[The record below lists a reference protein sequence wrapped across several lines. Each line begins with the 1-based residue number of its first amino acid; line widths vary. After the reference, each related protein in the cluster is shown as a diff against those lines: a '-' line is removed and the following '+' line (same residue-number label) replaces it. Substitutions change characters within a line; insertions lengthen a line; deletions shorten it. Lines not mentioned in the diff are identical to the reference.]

1 MAITQI
7 LLTAQYSDGGL
18 RHFKILKYK
27 TTQDVG
33 YVSRPFPHCRGE
45 QSLSYCCKVLIDH
58 YIPGEL
64 QDSPRHIVCNIFSL
78 SSLYIA
84 TESRNPE
91 FPPEIA
97 VKVTLINF
105 MITPEGLQDQMLGI
119 LAAEEKPELEEKKNK
134 LIVESANNKKQLKEI
149 EDKILKVLSS
159 SQGNILEDE
168 TAIQILSSSK
178 VLSEEIAAK
187 QKVAT
192 ATEEE
197 IDATRNGY
205 RPVADHA
212 AVLFFCIVELENI
225 DPMYKFSLPW
235 FISIYHQ
242 SIVQSERTQNISE
255 RISDLKRKFT
265 DTMYQKICRSL
276 SKVGE
281 ILKYSFDEMEW
292 NILFVDFV
300 FPVLLRNTS

>member
-1 MAITQI
+1 
-7 LLTAQYSDGGL
+7 
-18 RHFKILKYK
+18 
-27 TTQDVG
+27 
-33 YVSRPFPHCRGE
+33 
-45 QSLSYCCKVLIDH
+45 
-58 YIPGEL
+58 
-64 QDSPRHIVCNIFSL
+64 
-78 SSLYIA
+78 
-84 TESRNPE
+84 
-91 FPPEIA
+91 
-97 VKVTLINF
+97 

-134 LIVESANNKKQLKEI
+134 LIVESATNKKQLKEI

-197 IDATRNGY
+197 IDQTRNGY

-212 AVLFFCIVELENI
+212 AVIFFCIVELENI

-235 FISIYHQ
+235 FISIYHK
-242 SIVQSERTQNISE
+242 SIVLSEKKQNIE
-255 RISDLKRKFT
+255 ARIADLKTKFT
-265 DTMYQKICRSL
+265 ETMYQKICRSL
-276 SKVGE
+276 FQASLSTLHIYSTPDNRHSGARYDLLLHPVCGHPVGRGRGRGQPRG
-281 ILKYSFDEMEW
+281 LGFS
-292 NILFVDFV
+292 
-300 FPVLLRNTS
+300 PHRRGQAA

>member
-1 MAITQI
+1 M
-7 LLTAQYSDGGL
+7 
-18 RHFKILKYK
+18 
-27 TTQDVG
+27 
-33 YVSRPFPHCRGE
+33 
-45 QSLSYCCKVLIDH
+45 
-58 YIPGEL
+58 
-64 QDSPRHIVCNIFSL
+64 
-78 SSLYIA
+78 
-84 TESRNPE
+84 
-91 FPPEIA
+91 
-97 VKVTLINF
+97 INF

-242 SIVQSERTQNISE
+242 SIVQSEKKLNIEE
-255 RISDLKRKFT
+255 RISDLKTKFT

-276 SKVGE
+276 FRVSKVF
-281 ILKYSFDEMEW
+281 I
-292 NILFVDFV
+292 
-300 FPVLLRNTS
+300 

>member
-1 MAITQI
+1 
-7 LLTAQYSDGGL
+7 
-18 RHFKILKYK
+18 
-27 TTQDVG
+27 
-33 YVSRPFPHCRGE
+33 
-45 QSLSYCCKVLIDH
+45 
-58 YIPGEL
+58 
-64 QDSPRHIVCNIFSL
+64 
-78 SSLYIA
+78 
-84 TESRNPE
+84 
-91 FPPEIA
+91 
-97 VKVTLINF
+97 

-242 SIVQSERTQNISE
+242 SIVQSERKQNISD

-276 SKVGE
+276 SKVCE
-281 ILKYSFDEMEW
+281 IFIWW
-292 NILFVDFV
+292 NIPFVHVFSVTQEHVMIFSFILCVGIKAGEGAVNTEVWAFLLTGGSPLAKETV
-300 FPVLLRNTS
+300 FPNPAPHWLRQVTPLPPLSINVLFPSKTFCFCDSWKIL